1 MRWLLRVRRRVALL
15 EPRHPHAVRHVV
27 AAEPRIVELLK
38 GRKSS
43 TLLGCVNF
51 HTAARLTMT
60 APLIPAFLA
69 RETKSRNPFLLFLSA
84 AYAMSG
90 ARQTTMIQ
98 ILSS

>member
-1 MRWLLRVRRRVALL
+1 
-15 EPRHPHAVRHVV
+15 
-27 AAEPRIVELLK
+27 
-38 GRKSS
+38 
-43 TLLGCVNF
+43 
-51 HTAARLTMT
+51 MT

-98 ILSS
+98 MLSSCKKGRV